1 MILGIGMAAFTV
13 FALAILSTS
22 SRLQDASWRQCA
34 TLFGSNTRHF
44 GKNSHNDG
52 KTESVV
58 AGRYKRLR
66 SNGNWD
72 SFLNMVESFDANTCC
87 HWPFFSYDCSGTYI
101 VWTKRGSACF
111 KWKPLWRY
119 LWMVAPSTASSTY
132 WANSNF
138 IEIITKFFC

>member
-1 MILGIGMAAFTV
+1 MIFYTGISDIAFNGTNFFVPLVMVLGIGMAAFTV

-66 SNGNWD
+66 SNGN
-72 SFLNMVESFDANTCC
+72 
-87 HWPFFSYDCSGTYI
+87 
-101 VWTKRGSACF
+101 
-111 KWKPLWRY
+111 
-119 LWMVAPSTASSTY
+119 
-132 WANSNF
+132 
-138 IEIITKFFC
+138 